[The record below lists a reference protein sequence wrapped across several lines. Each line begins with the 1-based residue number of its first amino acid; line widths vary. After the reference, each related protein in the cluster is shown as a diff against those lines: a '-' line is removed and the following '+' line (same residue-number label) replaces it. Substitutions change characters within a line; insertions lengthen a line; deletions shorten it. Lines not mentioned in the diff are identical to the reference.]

1 MRDERFTRGGQRS
14 SRIPLHGAWHWMQMG
29 DVQSPIP
36 PPPQCRGNRE
46 GSRHLCREPTAR
58 REPTASA

>member
-29 DVQSPIP
+29 DVQVP
-36 PPPQCRGNRE
+36 PPPGVGGRGW
-46 GSRHLCREPTAR
+46 EPGGIEA
-58 REPTASA
+58 PLP